1 MEKCKYCQSENLYLE
16 PKNEGEDVLIANQ
29 VALKCEDCGKWLKW
43 VKKEDRKKY
52 IKSFV
57 VPAEIDDELLKKCI
71 DSQVITVDAAKG
83 PDICCEAAF
92 AINVLK
98 ELRRELLKETVY
110 YRSDVI
116 GAIDRKIKKLGEQ
129 NHE

>member
-1 MEKCKYCQSENLYLE
+1 MEKCKYCQSEHLYLE
-16 PKNEGEDVLIANQ
+16 SKNEREDVLIANQ
-29 VALKCEDCGKWLKW
+29 VALKCKDCGKWLKW
-43 VKKEDRKKY
+43 VKKEDRTKY
-52 IKSFV
+52 VIREDIPFV
-57 VPAEIDDELLKKCI
+57 SIGKFPIDEPKVKEPMTL
-71 DSQVITVDAAKG
+71 
-83 PDICCEAAF
+83 EAAF

-98 ELRRELLKETVY
+98 ELRRELLRETVY

>member
-1 MEKCKYCQSENLYLE
+1 MENCKYCQSENLYLE
-16 PKNEGEDVLIANQ
+16 PKNEADDVLTANQ
-29 VALKCEDCGKWLKW
+29 VALKCKDCGKWLKW
-43 VKKEDRKKY
+43 VKKEDRRKY
-52 IKSFV
+52 IPHKI
-57 VPAEIDDELLKKCI
+57 VPLPDEFWVPG
-71 DSQVITVDAAKG
+71 SVDLAKG
-83 PDICCEAAF
+83 PDICCETAF

-98 ELRRELLKETVY
+98 ELRRELLRETVY

>member
-16 PKNEGEDVLIANQ
+16 AKNDGEDVLIANQ
-29 VALKCEDCGKWLKW
+29 VALKCQDCGKWLKW
-43 VKKEDRKKY
+43 VKKEDRRKY
-52 IKSFV
+52 IKTITLT
-57 VPAEIDDELLKKCI
+57 PA
-71 DSQVITVDAAKG
+71 VDWSDNGIMIEEQNK
-83 PDICCEAAF
+83 EQF

-98 ELRRELLKETVY
+98 ELRRELLRETVY

>member
-16 PKNEGEDVLIANQ
+16 PKNEGEDVLTANQ
-29 VALKCEDCGKWLKW
+29 VALKCKDCGKWLKW
-43 VKKEDRKKY
+43 VKKEDRAKY
-52 IKSFV
+52 GLLAPSEQVFV
-57 VPAEIDDELLKKCI
+57 DTLCP
-71 DSQVITVDAAKG
+71 QVITVDAAKG

-92 AINVLK
+92 TINVLK
-98 ELRRELLKETVY
+98 ELRRELLRETVY